1 MSTNQAVENL
11 QNQWYNTLKA
21 AVGGNGNF
29 QMIQPNNPIPPQATN
44 DQIWQYFNNLP
55 PISLNHNM
63 TLSGGNQFY
72 TDYAAV
78 LSQLQSNALTN
89 FQNVLGS
96 YYPMWQQYLA
106 TLNPFPSLQDL
117 PNVFYQWAVVNAP
130 TVAGPGRSAYAA
142 ALLDPIFAAQTAAL
156 NTNNF
161 VNFVPNFTQG
171 VTQLF
176 QQIPSGAP
184 VSINFDSATASSNVT
199 NTWAKGN
206 TGIFFGIFGESDSS
220 TSQLS
225 QQFASSRVAG
235 TISFQKFITFVAD
248 PPGLPTG
255 WYSSAALHQAFAANT
270 GGAPWRQGANPN
282 WESTFGPNGNMQW
295 FTASLV
301 VADGVTVQMT
311 SYAKYSSSQ
320 QTQIKQSS
328 SSGLWPFYWKS
339 GSSSFSQ
346 TITFN
351 SDSTMTYTQSSPTGQ
366 PLIIGAFVLPAS
378 QYLGG
383 NQQMAAFVMPPKKH

>member
-1 MSTNQAVENL
+1 MSSNQTMENL
-11 QNQWYNTLKA
+11 QNQWYNTLMT

-55 PISLNHNM
+55 PMALNHNL

-72 TDYAAV
+72 TNYAAV

-89 FQNVLGS
+89 FQNILGS

-106 TLNPFPSLQDL
+106 SLNPFPSLQDL
-117 PNVFYQWAVVNAP
+117 PNVFYQWAIVYAP
-130 TVAGPGRSAYAA
+130 TVAGPGRSALAA

-156 NTNNF
+156 NTSNF
-161 VNFVPNFTQG
+161 VNSVPNFTQG
-171 VTQLF
+171 VTQLL
-176 QQIPSGAP
+176 QQIPAGSP
-184 VSINFDSATASSNVT
+184 VMITFDSVTASSNVS

-206 TGIFFGIFGESDSS
+206 SGIFFGIFGESDSS
-220 TSQLS
+220 TSELS

-235 TISFQKFITFVAD
+235 TVTFEKLITFVAD

-255 WYSSAALHQAFAANT
+255 WYSSAALHQAFAANA

-282 WESTFGPNGNMQW
+282 WESTFGPNGNMKW

-320 QTQIKQSS
+320 QTEIKQKTST
-328 SSGLWPFYWKS
+328 GLWPFYWKS

-351 SDSTMTYTQSSPTGQ
+351 SDSTMTYTQTSPAGN

-383 NQQMAAFVMPPKKH
+383 NQQMAAFVMPARQR